1 MNFQTGTSKAGGT
14 GLSERRSVGDSK
26 PATSEDPKSRSDGP
40 ATSQESGL
48 YFALKIGWIL

>member
-1 MNFQTGTSKAGGT
+1 MNFQTGTSKAGGA

-26 PATSEDPKSRSDGP
+26 PATSEDP